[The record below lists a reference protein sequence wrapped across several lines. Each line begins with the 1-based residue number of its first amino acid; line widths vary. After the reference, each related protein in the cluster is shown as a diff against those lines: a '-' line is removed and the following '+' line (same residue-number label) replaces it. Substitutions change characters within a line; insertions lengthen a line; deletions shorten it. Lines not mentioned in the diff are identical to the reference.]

1 MWIRISQ
8 LILTIK
14 NIALIGVG
22 IGLCIALIN
31 SLVNFG
37 FIAWANI
44 QGYST
49 YSLLIEEL
57 RLLTRGVV
65 VINKDNKVTYVEY
78 VPEVTQAVNF
88 DAALEAIKAD
98 I

>member
-49 YSLLIEEL
+49 YSLFI
-57 RLLTRGVV
+57 
-65 VINKDNKVTYVEY
+65 
-78 VPEVTQAVNF
+78 
-88 DAALEAIKAD
+88 
-98 I
+98 

>member
-37 FIAWANI
+37 
-44 QGYST
+44 
-49 YSLLIEEL
+49 LLHGPIF
-57 RLLTRGVV
+57 
-65 VINKDNKVTYVEY
+65 K
-78 VPEVTQAVNF
+78 
-88 DAALEAIKAD
+88 AIVL
-98 I
+98 IHY